1 MLLVI
6 NRGELCAGAHTDE
19 IVHPL
24 PGTASEC
31 PDPGAR
37 YQADFAQD
45 FLKEL
50 ILLTLS
56 KALSSSL
63 PLLIPLSFFYMMKS
77 KNHSLVWSLI
87 FLTISLFL
95 HLHILQFFE

>member
-1 MLLVI
+1 MI

-24 PGTASEC
+24 PQMPRTASEC

-37 YQADFAQD
+37 YQVDLAQD

-56 KALSSSL
+56 K
-63 PLLIPLSFFYMMKS
+63 PLS
-77 KNHSLVWSLI
+77 WS
-87 FLTISLFL
+87 FPQLTPLPLFL
-95 HLHILQFFE
+95 HGKI